1 MRDEFVYGMELIDL
15 LRSIC
20 ERENIYQIEDN

>member
-1 MRDEFVYGMELIDL
+1 MRDEFIIRMELIDF

-20 ERENIYQIEDN
+20 ERENIYQIEDV